1 MKIWIIY
8 KNLKYI
14 IKIKYLILFKKMEGD
29 KIEKGFFKVSK
40 KDMI

>member
-8 KNLKYI
+8 KNLKIY
-14 IKIKYLILFKKMEGD
+14 KYLISFKKMEGD